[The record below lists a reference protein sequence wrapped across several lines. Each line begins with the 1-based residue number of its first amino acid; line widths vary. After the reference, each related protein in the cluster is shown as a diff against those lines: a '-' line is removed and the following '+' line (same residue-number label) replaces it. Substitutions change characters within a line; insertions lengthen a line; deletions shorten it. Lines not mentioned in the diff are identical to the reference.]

1 LNLRVTGRLERNPMS
16 LAPGSS
22 LQAEET
28 KTLINDF
35 SIEVATVNGSGS
47 QTANNVLLRALF
59 QMGIPISGKNL
70 FPSNIAG
77 LPTWFQIRANARGY
91 VARKHAIDLMI
102 CLNPETAKDDVL
114 KLPAGATVLY
124 DEPLGLAAL
133 RGDLSFHAVPFQQI
147 VSASCPE
154 PKLHKLVKNMIYVG
168 AAANLLGIDME
179 EIRRAI
185 AKQLNGKLKAVELN
199 QTAAQAGFDWADA
212 NIPPQDRLRVI
223 RDHKTDGL
231 LIMDGNTACALGAMF
246 AGVTVVAWYPIT
258 PSSSVIEK
266 LSDYAD
272 HHRRDPT
279 TGKRTIA
286 IVQMEDE
293 LASAGVVIGAG
304 WAGARAMTATS
315 GPGISLMSEFI
326 GLGYFAECP
335 SVFMDVARMGPSTG
349 LPTRTSQGDIGT
361 TAKCSHGDTYHIC
374 LYPGSMEECFQFT
387 YQAFDLAE
395 RFQTPVFVVSDLDL
409 GMQNWMTRPFSYP
422 EEPLD
427 RGKVLTQEQLEEIQD
442 WGRYKDTDGDG
453 VCWRTIP
460 GTPGGKGGYFTRGTG
475 HNPYAG
481 YSEKPE
487 DWKSNLDRLK
497 RKFLGARSVVPRPLR
512 QGSGSK
518 RGIVAFGSSDP
529 AVLEARDVLL
539 EAHGK
544 ATDYLRIRALP
555 FTEEV
560 EAFLREMEV
569 VYLVEQNRDG
579 QMAALLRDF
588 FPDQALKL
596 RSVLHYDSTAITAQT
611 IVDQILAREP

>member
-1 LNLRVTGRLERNPMS
+1 MP
-16 LAPGSS
+16 LAPGTS
-22 LQAEET
+22 LQAEEM

-59 QMGIPISGKNL
+59 QMGIPVSGKNL

-102 CLNPETAKDDVL
+102 CMNPETGKDDVL
-114 KLPAGATVLY
+114 KLPAGATVVC
-124 DEPLGLAAL
+124 DEPLRLDAL
-133 RGDLSFHAVPFQQI
+133 RTDLFFHSVPFQPL
-147 VSASCPE
+147 VAASCPE

-168 AAANLLGIDME
+168 VVASMLGIDME
-179 EIRRAI
+179 EIGKALG
-185 AKQLNGKLKAVELN
+185 KQLKGKQKAIELN
-199 QTAAQAGFDWADA
+199 RGAAQAGFDWAEA
-212 NIPPQDRLRVI
+212 NIPPQDRLRVV
-223 RDHKTDGL
+223 RDRQTEGL
-231 LIMDGNTACALGAMF
+231 LLMDGNTACALGALF

-258 PSSSVIEK
+258 PSSSLVEK
-266 LSDYAD
+266 LADYAD
-272 HHRRDPT
+272 EYRTDPA
-279 TGKRTIA
+279 TGQRTVA
-286 IVQMEDE
+286 VVQMEDE

-335 SVFMDVARMGPSTG
+335 SVFVDVTRMGPSTG
-349 LPTRTSQGDIGT
+349 LPTRTSQGDIGI
-361 TAKCSHGDTYHIC
+361 TARCSHGDTYHIC

-395 RFQTPVFVVSDLDL
+395 RYQTPVLVVSDLDL
-409 GMQNWMTRPFSYP
+409 GMQNWMTKPFAYP
-422 EEPLD
+422 DSPAD
-427 RGKVLTQEQLEEIQD
+427 RGKVLTEGQLKELQD

-453 VCWRTIP
+453 ICWRTIP

-497 RKFLGARSVVPRPLR
+497 RKFLSAHAAVPRPVL
-512 QGSGSK
+512 QTTGSK
-518 RGIVAFGSSDP
+518 RGILAFGSSDP
-529 AVLEARDVLL
+529 AVLEARDLL
-539 EAHGK
+539 RERHGK
-544 ATDYLRIRALP
+544 TTDYLRLRALP

-560 EAFLREMEV
+560 GVFLQTMDV

-579 QMAALLRDF
+579 QMASLLRDF
-588 FPDQALKL
+588 YPDLTGKL
-596 RSVLHYDSTAITAQT
+596 CSVLHYDSTAIPAQT
-611 IVDQILAREP
+611 IVDQILEREA

>member
-1 LNLRVTGRLERNPMS
+1 MS
-16 LAPGSS
+16 LAPSTS

-47 QTANNVLLRALF
+47 QTANNALLRAIF
-59 QMGIPISGKNL
+59 QMGIPVSGKNL

-77 LPTWFQIRANARGY
+77 LPTWFQIRANAKGY
-91 VARKHAIDLMI
+91 VARKHDIDLMI
-102 CLNPETAKDDVL
+102 CMNPETAKDDVM
-114 KLPAGATVLY
+114 KLPSGSTVIF
-124 DEPLGLAAL
+124 DEPLKLDTL
-133 RGDLSFHAVPFQQI
+133 RGDLSFYSVPFQQI

-168 AAANLLGIDME
+168 VAANTLGIDMQ
-179 EIRRAI
+179 EIRAAI
-185 AKQLNGKLKAVELN
+185 AKQLKGKQKAVELN
-199 QTAAQAGFDWADA
+199 QTAAQAGFDWADS
-212 NIPPQDRLRVI
+212 NMLPQDRLRVI
-223 RDHKTDGL
+223 RDNKTDGM

-258 PSSSVIEK
+258 PSSSVVEK

-272 HHRRDPT
+272 RYRIDPA

-286 IVQMEDE
+286 IIQMEDE

-335 SVFMDVARMGPSTG
+335 SVFMDVTRMGPSTG
-349 LPTRTSQGDIGT
+349 LPTRTSQGDIGL

-374 LYPGSMEECFQFT
+374 LYPGSMEECYQFT

-409 GMQNWMTRPFSYP
+409 GMQNWITKPFTYLEGP
-422 EEPLD
+422 FD
-427 RGKVLTQEQLEEIQD
+427 RGKVLDQTQLQEIQD
-442 WGRYKDTDGDG
+442 WGRYKDTDEDG
-453 VCWRTIP
+453 ICWRTIP

-481 YSEKPE
+481 YSENPE
-487 DWKSNLDRLK
+487 DWKSNIDRLQ
-497 RKFLGARSVVPRPLR
+497 RKFLGARAAVPCPIL
-512 QGSGSK
+512 QSTGSK
-518 RGIVAFGSSDP
+518 RGLMAFGSSDP
-529 AVLEARDVLL
+529 AVVEARDILRDTC
-539 EAHGK
+539 GMP
-544 ATDYLRIRALP
+544 TDYLRIRALP

-560 EAFLREMEV
+560 ESFLRDMEV
-569 VYLVEQNRDG
+569 IYLVEQNRDG
-579 QMAALLRDF
+579 QMASLLRDF
-588 FPDQALKL
+588 FPDLAVKL
-596 RSVLHYDSTAITAQT
+596 RNVLHYDSTAITAQT
-611 IVDQILAREP
+611 IVDQIIAFGK

>member
-1 LNLRVTGRLERNPMS
+1 MFISPD
-16 LAPGSS
+16 SS

-47 QTANNVLLRALF
+47 QTANNVLLRAIF
-59 QMGIPISGKNL
+59 QMGVPVSGKNL

-91 VARKHAIDLMI
+91 VARKHDIDLMI
-102 CLNPETAKDDVL
+102 CMNPETAKEDVL
-114 KLPAGATVLY
+114 KLPPGATVIF
-124 DEPLGLAAL
+124 DEPLKLNTLREDLA
-133 RGDLSFHAVPFQQI
+133 FHAVPFQQI
-147 VSASCPE
+147 VAASCPE
-154 PKLHKLVKNMIYVG
+154 PRLHKLVKNMIYVG
-168 AAANLLGIDME
+168 VAANMLGIDLL
-179 EIRRAI
+179 EIKGAI
-185 AKQLNGKLKAVELN
+185 SKQLKGKQKAIELN
-199 QTAAQAGFDWADA
+199 ENAVQAGSDWADA
-212 NIPPQDRLRVI
+212 NLPPQDRLRVI
-223 RDHKTDGL
+223 RDHQTEGM
-231 LIMDGNTACALGAMF
+231 LIMDGNAACALGAMF

-258 PSSSVIEK
+258 PSSSLVEK

-272 HHRRDPT
+272 RFRIDRE
-279 TGKRTIA
+279 TGKRNIA

-335 SVFMDVARMGPSTG
+335 SVFVDVTRMGPSTG
-349 LPTRTSQGDIGT
+349 LPTRTSQGDIGI

-387 YQAFDLAE
+387 YLAFDLAE

-409 GMQNWMTRPFSYP
+409 GMQNWITKPFAYP
-422 EEPLD
+422 ADAFD
-427 RGKVLTQEQLEEIQD
+427 RGKVLSAEQLQEVQD

-453 VCWRTIP
+453 ICCRTIP

-487 DWKSNLDRLK
+487 DWQSNIDRLL
-497 RKFLGARSVVPRPLR
+497 RKFLGAKSAVPSPVL
-512 QGSGSK
+512 QSTGSK
-518 RGIVAFGSSDP
+518 RGILAIGSSDP
-529 AVLEARDVLL
+529 AIVEARDVLL
-539 EAHGK
+539 ETFHK
-544 ATDYLRIRALP
+544 DTDYLRIRALP

-560 EAFLREMEV
+560 ASFLRDMTM
-569 VYLVEQNRDG
+569 VYVVEQNRDG
-579 QMAALLRDF
+579 QLASLLRDF
-588 FPDQALKL
+588 FPEHAIKL

-611 IVDQILAREP
+611 VVDQIIAREP